1 MVTVTGDL
9 TSNVAQINSRTF
21 NAMARGGNQC
31 FPVSQPDNDLSFSVT
46 MPESEMESA
55 MAALHTEFAPELQS
69 GEVLEI
75 EARSGL
81 AVIAVVRESIRKIKG
96 LGPRLVN
103 TLHRNGIEV
112 TAVSDGTSETT
123 IALVVDCGEVNKAME
138 LVHGACFFR
147 TAGHQLR

>member
-1 MVTVTGDL
+1 
-9 TSNVAQINSRTF
+9 
-21 NAMARGGNQC
+21 
-31 FPVSQPDNDLSFSVT
+31 

-96 LGPRLVN
+96 LGPRQY
-103 TLHRNGIEV
+103 
-112 TAVSDGTSETT
+112 AP
-123 IALVVDCGEVNKAME
+123 
-138 LVHGACFFR
+138 
-147 TAGHQLR
+147 